1 MPQYPPLECGHQIP
15 KVPSILFSQEV
26 FPSLSTS
33 SLSLPSRALHPL
45 TPPSGRG
52 RSPLHCH
59 PSPWPG
65 ERDSRRSALLSCPG
79 SSLAQRWSAS
89 SRGGSA
95 GTGNRVRASGP
106 QSETQEPLLA
116 PTPLFLSPK
125 SAFLETFWKDS
136 KATGTRNLTRGV
148 LLVLPEIPV
157 SEIYTKKIIK
167 EKRSLVDNRRGRGR
181 EWKREEKG
189 KNNLNTR

>member
-1 MPQYPPLECGHQIP
+1 M
-15 KVPSILFSQEV
+15 
-26 FPSLSTS
+26 
-33 SLSLPSRALHPL
+33 
-45 TPPSGRG
+45 
-52 RSPLHCH
+52 
-59 PSPWPG
+59 
-65 ERDSRRSALLSCPG
+65 
-79 SSLAQRWSAS
+79 
-89 SRGGSA
+89 
-95 GTGNRVRASGP
+95 
-106 QSETQEPLLA
+106 
-116 PTPLFLSPK
+116 SPK

-181 EWKREEKG
+181 EGKGEGKR